1 MEGEDGYTH
10 SFDRSGMPSAHIRQ
24 QQQLCSPPR
33 RASSPVFSSPPP
45 PSGKERR
52 NPSVTPRR
60 FRKFFTP
67 TTRSM
72 RARRILSDLD
82 EPSLNRQQPPSS
94 PRSLRSGDDVL
105 GSSPLRPPPPA
116 SQESACGNASQRR
129 KRGHEQMIRE
139 DEEIA
144 QEPQVDSP
152 LPPFRPMTPVPE
164 SAVSRGLTASP
175 QLTGPGAGFQ
185 LQTSDPSQVEDWR
198 KRTLVSRTLV

>member
-1 MEGEDGYTH
+1 ML
-10 SFDRSGMPSAHIRQ
+10 SARPQ
-24 QQQLCSPPR
+24 EQLYSPPR
-33 RASSPVFSSPPP
+33 RASSPVFSSPPPP

-72 RARRILSDLD
+72 RPRRILSDLD
-82 EPSLNRQQPPSS
+82 EPSLNRQQMLLS
-94 PRSLRSGDDVL
+94 PRSLRSGGDVL
-105 GSSPLRPPPPA
+105 GSSPLRPPLPA

-139 DEEIA
+139 DEEAA
-144 QEPQVDSP
+144 QEQQVDSP

-164 SAVSRGLTASP
+164 STVTRGLTASP
-175 QLTGPGAGFQ
+175 QLTGSRAAFQ

-198 KRTLVSRTLV
+198 KRTLVS

>member
-1 MEGEDGYTH
+1 MEGVDGYTN
-10 SFDRSGMPSAHIRQ
+10 SFDGGSMPSARLQ

-82 EPSLNRQQPPSS
+82 EPSLNRQQLPSS
-94 PRSLRSGDDVL
+94 PRSLRGGDDVL
-105 GSSPLRPPPPA
+105 GSSPLRPPPA
-116 SQESACGNASQRR
+116 SSQESACGNVQRR

-139 DEEIA
+139 DEDIT

-164 SAVSRGLTASP
+164 TATPRGLSASP
-175 QLTGPGAGFQ
+175 HLTGSGAGFQ
-185 LQTSDPSQVEDWR
+185 LQTSDPSQAEDWR
-198 KRTLVSRTLV
+198 KRTLVSLTLV